1 MHPNVHCRNIY
12 SSQDIEATQ
21 VSINRRMDK
30 EDAVYTHTNIPHTPH
45 THTHTHNGVF
55 LSYKKKEIMPFEATQ
70 MDLEITILSEV
81 TQRKTNIITYMWNLI
96 KISLF
101 TKQKPTHRSQNQ
113 IMVMKEKHEGREK
126 LGDCS

>member
-1 MHPNVHCRNIY
+1 M
-12 SSQDIEATQ
+12 
-21 VSINRRMDK
+21 SINRRMDK
-30 EDAVYTHTNIPHTPH
+30 EDAVYTH

-70 MDLEITILSEV
+70 MDLKITILSEV

-101 TKQKPTHRSQNQ
+101 SKQKPTHRSQNH

>member
-1 MHPNVHCRNIY
+1 
-12 SSQDIEATQ
+12 
-21 VSINRRMDK
+21 MDK
-30 EDAVYTHTNIPHTPH
+30 EDAVYTHTHTHTTHHTH

-101 TKQKPTHRSQNQ
+101 SKQKPTHRSQNH